1 VKNLE
6 VELKGEGAQNIP
18 LPATVGFAACV
29 FLCIQL
35 GSVWCRAFSFLRFV
49 FCGKT
54 STGHAEIINDGG
66 GQIEN

>member
-1 VKNLE
+1 M
-6 VELKGEGAQNIP
+6 P

-29 FLCIQL
+29 FSCIQL

-49 FCGKT
+49 FRCKT
-54 STGHAEIINDGG
+54 SAGHAVIINDGG